1 MERVLIIGSNGA
13 GKSTFAADL
22 ARRTG
27 LPLFH
32 IDRFYWRGN
41 WDVTPREDFERQIRD
56 IVQTSRWIIDGN
68 NIRSLEQRLERA
80 DQVFWLEFSP
90 VLCMAR
96 ILKRELMYRNAVRPD
111 LPDKCISKLS
121 PGFLRDAWRF
131 NRKNR
136 ARIQAALDRHPSV
149 PVTKFTRPRHVREY
163 SKGLE

>member
-56 IVQTSRWIIDGN
+56 IVQTPRWIIDGN
-68 NIRSLEQRLERA
+68 NLRSLEQRLERA

-90 VLCMAR
+90 ALCMVR
-96 ILKRELMYRNAVRPD
+96 ILKRELIHRNAARPD
-111 LPDKCISKLS
+111 LPDQCASRFTLR
-121 PGFLRDAWRF
+121 FLRDAWRF

-136 ARIQAALDRHPSV
+136 AGIQAALDRHPDL
-149 PVTKFTRPRHVREY
+149 PVTKLTHPRHVRVY
-163 SKGLE
+163 LKGLE